1 MDLVAACRAFV
12 SVGDHGS
19 FTVGASVARI
29 PQSVASRR
37 VAALERHLGGQL
49 FDRTSRSVTLT
60 PFGRDM
66 LHSARRIVDLA
77 EAMEHDAERARLRPF
92 RLAVPAVCAPR
103 SLAGLVV
110 EARRHELR
118 LELRR
123 AEPAERARLRQS
135 FEVRAALVCVP
146 SDEAAW
152 RVPLGLASGTD
163 PGVEVVR
170 LETLRAP
177 RADRRTRRRR
187 VWISPEDDV
196 PHVRDPLT
204 RLRDA
209 VGLQPAQVTVSA
221 SMVDA
226 TAEALA
232 GSDLMLCSPAEAREL
247 GLHWRP
253 LGDLRPVR
261 GYQVI
266 AGVRED
272 AERLRGV
279 LRAAI
284 GRCLGAEEQVPEDRP
299 VHGWREPA

>member
-12 SVGDHGS
+12 SVGTHGS

-60 PFGRDM
+60 TFGRDM
-66 LHSARRIVDLA
+66 LASARRIVELA

-103 SLAGLVV
+103 SLARLVV
-110 EARRHELR
+110 EARRHDLN

-123 AEPAERARLRQS
+123 GEPAERARLRQS
-135 FEVRAALVCVP
+135 HEVRAALICVP
-146 SDEAAW
+146 PDEAAW
-152 RVPLGLASGTD
+152 RVPLGLAGGTD

-170 LETLRAP
+170 LETLRTP
-177 RADRRTRRRR
+177 RANRRTRRRR

-209 VGLQPAQVTVSA
+209 VGLQPTQVAVAA
-221 SMVDA
+221 SVVDA
-226 TAEALA
+226 AAEALA
-232 GSDLMLCSPAEAREL
+232 GTDLVLCSPAEAREL

-253 LGDLRPVR
+253 IGELRPVR
-261 GYQVI
+261 GYQAT

-272 AERLRGV
+272 AERLRGALGPAV
-279 LRAAI
+279 A
-284 GRCLGAEEQVPEDRP
+284 RCLGVPEA
-299 VHGWREPA
+299 G

>member
-92 RLAVPAVCAPR
+92 RLAVPP
-103 SLAGLVV
+103 
-110 EARRHELR
+110 
-118 LELRR
+118 
-123 AEPAERARLRQS
+123 
-135 FEVRAALVCVP
+135 
-146 SDEAAW
+146 DEAAW
-152 RVPLGLASGTD
+152 RVPLGLGSGTD
-163 PGVEVVR
+163 PGVKVVH

-253 LGDLRPVR
+253 LGELRPVR
-261 GYQVI
+261 GYQVT

-272 AERLRGV
+272 AERLGGV

-284 GRCLGAEEQVPEDRP
+284 GRCLGVEEQVPGDRP
-299 VHGWREPA
+299 VHGWRDSA